1 MGIGMGTGTGMGM
14 YIMLPLP
21 AGAPWGPAVM
31 CPAAGMSRASKSNTG
46 MSEASYLG
54 IRYNE

>member
-1 MGIGMGTGTGMGM
+1 MGTGTGMGM